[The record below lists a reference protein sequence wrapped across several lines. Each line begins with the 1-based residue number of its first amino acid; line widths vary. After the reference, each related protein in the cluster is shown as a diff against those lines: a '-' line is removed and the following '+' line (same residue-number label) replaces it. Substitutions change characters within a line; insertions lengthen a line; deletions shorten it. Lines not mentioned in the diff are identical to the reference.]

1 MKIRNTSFSYV
12 ITSPTGRLGCVR
24 AARPLSQSMRFKKVI
39 SQLTLENSVDLVV
52 TSFSFSTG
60 VGGYVCCGKLVKLNS
75 AIILI
80 S

>member
-1 MKIRNTSFSYV
+1 MW
-12 ITSPTGRLGCVR
+12 
-24 AARPLSQSMRFKKVI
+24 FKKAI

-52 TSFSFSTG
+52 TLFSFSVG